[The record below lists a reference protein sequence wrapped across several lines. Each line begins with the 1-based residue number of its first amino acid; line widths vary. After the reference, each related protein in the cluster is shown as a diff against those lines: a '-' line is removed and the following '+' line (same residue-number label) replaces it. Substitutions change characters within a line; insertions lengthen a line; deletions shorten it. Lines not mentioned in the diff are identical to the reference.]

1 MKSHSIQKISEIFHE
16 NTTDNKFVEQTK
28 QQIIKDASGLCDV
41 PKFEIDFDKPLI
53 GQFVSW
59 INSIQQSIRDSGN
72 TVDQFYYIV
81 DLPEKEVRK
90 IQLDSSNELNEL
102 ILYREAQKVYLRN
115 IFSSTT
121 QIDEA

>member
-1 MKSHSIQKISEIFHE
+1 MKSHSIQKISEFFHE

-41 PKFEIDFDKPLI
+41 PSFEIDFEKPLI
-53 GQFVSW
+53 SQFINW
-59 INSIQQSIRDSGN
+59 IDAIQQSIRDSGN

-90 IQLDSSNELNEL
+90 IQVDSSSALNEL
-102 ILYREAQKVYLRN
+102 ILYREAQKVYLRKM
-115 IFSSTT
+115 FSTGT
-121 QIDEA
+121 RLE

>member
-28 QQIIKDASGLCDV
+28 QQIAKDASGLCDV
-41 PKFEIDFDKPLI
+41 PNFEIDFEKPLI
-53 GQFVSW
+53 GQFVDW
-59 INSIQQSIRDSGN
+59 IDAIQQSIRDSGN
-72 TVDQFYYIV
+72 TADQFYYIV

-90 IQLDSSNELNEL
+90 IQFDSSNTLSEL

-115 IFSSTT
+115 TFSSNTRL
-121 QIDEA
+121 E

>member
-1 MKSHSIQKISEIFHE
+1 MKNHSIQKISEIFHE

-41 PKFEIDFDKPLI
+41 PKFEIDFEKPLI
-53 GQFVSW
+53 SQFIVW
-59 INSIQQSIRDSGN
+59 IDAIQQSIRDSGN

-90 IQLDSSNELNEL
+90 IQLDSSNALNEL
-102 ILYREAQKVYLRN
+102 ILYREAQKVYLRKM
-115 IFSSTT
+115 FSTGT
-121 QIDEA
+121 RLE

>member
-1 MKSHSIQKISEIFHE
+1 MKSHSIQKISEFFHE

-41 PKFEIDFDKPLI
+41 PKFEIDFEKPLI
-53 GQFVSW
+53 SQFIVW
-59 INSIQQSIRDSGN
+59 IDAIQQSIRDSGN

-90 IQLDSSNELNEL
+90 IQVDSSNALNEL
-102 ILYREAQKVYLRN
+102 ILYREAQKVYLRKM
-115 IFSSTT
+115 FSAGTRL
-121 QIDEA
+121 E